1 MVSTPS
7 TTALVAWWASSLAT
21 RVTRAIGESPR
32 GVRLLLFFLG
42 AVAFEPLRAVRVAA
56 PPGAAAADLLA
67 GRFDRE
73 GPLAVERAPADFAL
87 RVAVRAG
94 LLVPAGLLFVLL
106 RDLDFL
112 ARAAMTL
119 SSRG

>member
-1 MVSTPS
+1 M
-7 TTALVAWWASSLAT
+7 ALVAWWASSLAT

-32 GVRLLLFFLG
+32 GVRLLPFFLG
-42 AVAFEPLRAVRVAA
+42 AVAFEPLRAVPVA
-56 PPGAAAADLLA
+56 PPPRAADADLLPD
-67 GRFDRE
+67 RFDRD
-73 GPLAVERAPADFAL
+73 GPLAVERALADLAP

>member
-1 MVSTPS
+1 
-7 TTALVAWWASSLAT
+7 
-21 RVTRAIGESPR
+21 
-32 GVRLLLFFLG
+32 
-42 AVAFEPLRAVRVAA
+42 
-56 PPGAAAADLLA
+56 
-67 GRFDRE
+67 
-73 GPLAVERAPADFAL
+73 
-87 RVAVRAG
+87 VAVRAG